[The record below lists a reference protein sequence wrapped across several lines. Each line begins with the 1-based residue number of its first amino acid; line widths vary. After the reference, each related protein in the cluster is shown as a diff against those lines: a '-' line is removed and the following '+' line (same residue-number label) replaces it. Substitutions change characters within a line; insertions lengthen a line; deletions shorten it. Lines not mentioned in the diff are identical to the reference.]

1 MDINHEHLPVIGT
14 TLCAL
19 LEHKELGAL
28 QCEELLI
35 SWGLSHLNA
44 RRFTS
49 HLWDLMVAAAGESS
63 IRGGRGIG
71 LPVRQHEHSADF
83 KTIQER
89 LTTLNKAPT

>member
-1 MDINHEHLPVIGT
+1 MNINHQHLPVIGT

-19 LEHKELGAL
+19 LEHKGLGAL
-28 QCEELLI
+28 QCEELLV
-35 SWGLSHLNA
+35 SWGLTHLNA

-71 LPVRQHEHSADF
+71 LQIRHNEHQADF
-83 KTIQER
+83 KIIQER
-89 LTTLNKAPT
+89 LTMLNKEPT